1 MRMPIPVDEKLTVKL
16 CDLATGESF
25 ESVMYQF
32 RIHRTII
39 SLVVSIVRQAI
50 YETLKEEYLNF
61 PNTKEQWIELA
72 DGTYEK
78 GHFPNA
84 YGTIDSKHIALFSPL
99 GSASEFCN
107 YKGFYSLV
115 PMAIAD
121 YDYKLVYDDVGCQG
135 RVSDRGIFHN
145 TSFCKH

>member
-25 ESVMYQF
+25 ESLMYQL
-32 RIHRTII
+32 RIHRTTI
-39 SLVVSIVRQAI
+39 SLVVSIVCQAI

-84 YGTIDSKHIALFSPL
+84 YRTIDSKHIVLFSPL

-107 YKGFYSLV
+107 Y
-115 PMAIAD
+115 
-121 YDYKLVYDDVGCQG
+121 
-135 RVSDRGIFHN
+135 
-145 TSFCKH
+145 